1 MVYIISCIAGYLL
14 GSIPF
19 ALVIGK
25 IFYHTDI
32 RQFGS
37 GNLGG
42 TNAGR
47 VLGKKAGV
55 SVIALDA
62 LKAFIPVGITSLFSL
77 EASIWCGLAVCVGHC
92 YPCFAN
98 FKGGKAAA
106 SMFGFLLAIA
116 CFTTHNWLCFIIP
129 LVAFFITLYLSKMV
143 SLSSMVAAAA
153 STLSLL
159 LIQAPVSVL
168 IASVLLDI
176 LIIYR
181 HKANIERIRNHTESK
196 VTWI

>member
-1 MVYIISCIAGYLL
+1 MIYLVSIILGYLL

-25 IFYHTDI
+25 VFYHTDI
-32 RQFGS
+32 RKFGS

-47 VLGKKAGV
+47 VLGKKAGI

-62 LKAFIPVGITSLFSL
+62 LKAFIPVWITSLYSQD
-77 EASIWCGLAVCVGHC
+77 ASIWCGLAVCVGHC
-92 YPCFAN
+92 FPIFAN

-116 CFTTHNWLCFIIP
+116 LFTTHNWLCFMIP
-129 LVAFFITLYLSKMV
+129 ALAFFITLYLSKMV
-143 SLSSMVAAAA
+143 SLSSMVASVA
-153 STLSLL
+153 STISLIM
-159 LIQAPVSVL
+159 IQAPLMVL
-168 IASVLLDI
+168 LASVLLDI
-176 LIIYR
+176 LIITR
-181 HKANIERIRNHTESK
+181 HRANIERIINHTENK
-196 VTWI
+196 ITWL